1 MTGTL
6 QINWIRHLPVE
17 NKGRYIGH
25 TDIPAIIPHEVANL
39 AVPLPENALWF
50 ASPLMRAVD
59 SAHWLRQSVQG
70 DIAPLKIAPELME
83 QNFGVWENKTYDE
96 VWSKEENSHDW
107 QKPALIKPVGGES
120 FADVCARVDG
130 WIENILKEVGAK
142 KLIVVAHAGTIRA
155 ALRHAL
161 NLIPEQA
168 LNFAIDY
175 GSITQV
181 EYFLDG
187 SGARVGWVN
196 R

>member
-1 MTGTL
+1 MTGIL

-25 TDIPAIIPHEVANL
+25 TDIPAIIPKESANL
-39 AVPLPENALWF
+39 AVTLPKDSLWF
-50 ASPLMRAVD
+50 ASPLTRAVD
-59 SAHWLRQSVQG
+59 SAHWLMQSMREN
-70 DIAPLKIAPELME
+70 IAPLQLVPELME
-83 QNFGVWENKTYDE
+83 QNFGEWENKTYAE
-96 VWSKEENSHDW
+96 VWKLAENSENW
-107 QKPALIKPVGGES
+107 QSPAMIKPAGGES
-120 FADVCARVDG
+120 FIGLCARVDH
-130 WIENILKEVGAK
+130 WIEKTMKEVGAAN
-142 KLIVVAHAGTIRA
+142 LVVVAHAGTIRA
-155 ALRHAL
+155 ALRHGL

-187 SGARVGWVN
+187 SGARISYVN